1 MAPTNTIIHQTIRE
15 LKTGF
20 AGSIAPLTI
29 VDVHIG
35 MHLSAIELS
44 DGSCGVAGTAEN
56 SGAHAPERRE
66 RDFGA
71 FTPNQIRGQNV
82 LALLESEKASPVVDT
97 LKIAVLNAI
106 SSALL
111 ASSSHKIVEDKD
123 PVDLLDLG
131 NSKSVA
137 LVGAFR
143 SYMKKIADAGAGIR
157 LQVLEFKKEALPEEF
172 QQHYVP
178 AADYQRVL
186 PASDVVIITGLT
198 LVNGTIDGL
207 LSSIRPGAEV
217 VVTGPSANIIPD
229 VLFDNGVTMIGAT
242 RITDRDML
250 FSTVGEGGSGYHLFR
265 YCARKITIV
274 KGQNNG

>member
-56 SGAHAPERRE
+56 TGAHAPERKE
-66 RDFGA
+66 RDFGV
-71 FTPNQIRGQNV
+71 FTPNQIRGQKV
-82 LALLESEKASPVVDT
+82 LDLLETTKSSTIVDT
-97 LKIAVLNAI
+97 LKIAALNAI
-106 SSALL
+106 SSAML

-123 PVDLLDLG
+123 PVDLLDLDG
-131 NSKSVA
+131 SKSIT

-143 SYMKKIADAGAGIR
+143 SYIKKIADSGTGTR
-157 LQVLEFKKEALPEEF
+157 LQVLEFKKEALPVGF
-172 QQHYVP
+172 QQYYVP
-178 AADYQRVL
+178 ATDYRKVL
-186 PASDVVIITGLT
+186 PLSDVVIITGLT

-207 LSSIRPGAEV
+207 LGSIRPGTEV
-217 VVTGPSANIIPD
+217 VVTGPSANILPQ
-229 VLFDNGVTMIGAT
+229 VLFAHGVTMIGAT
-242 RITDRDML
+242 RITDRDLL
-250 FSTVGEGGSGYHLFR
+250 FSTVAQGGSGYHLFR

-274 KGQNNG
+274 KG